1 MTNDVLRMTQF
12 HYSFAY
18 IGTRYGFQMPEE
30 VREEREWK
38 KGEERFVL
46 TVLMRV
52 YMISYYSFLQFI
64 GYTKRSSWRYKGT
77 LAFVSTLLTVKPSYV
92 NT

>member
-1 MTNDVLRMTQF
+1 MDSRCQRKF
-12 HYSFAY
+12 
-18 IGTRYGFQMPEE
+18 GK
-30 VREEREWK
+30 RESGR

>member
-1 MTNDVLRMTQF
+1 MCNRNMTNDVLRMTQF

-38 KGEERFVL
+38 KRGGKVCSYSADAGVHDFIL
-46 TVLMRV
+46 F
-52 YMISYYSFLQFI
+52 ISSIYRIHKTF
-64 GYTKRSSWRYKGT
+64 K
-77 LAFVSTLLTVKPSYV
+77 LAI
-92 NT
+92 